1 MGARKQL
8 NQILIQNFYVYH
20 EKLKRP
26 EINEERV
33 YQKPKI
39 VGRLSGSNSPPLIW
53 CSWWEMLFPFFVFH
67 SFSILWLSA
76 RAKLMSPVS
85 SPAHHTTFIPFIP
98 YIYDYLTFSVKSHVW
113 KTYSP
118 DFKAPFWHFHKK
130 SKIVVIPLFFYKYCM
145 KDVSDH
151 CPWINIHFYKELLD
165 VLW

>member
-1 MGARKQL
+1 M
-8 NQILIQNFYVYH
+8 
-20 EKLKRP
+20 
-26 EINEERV
+26 RV

-113 KTYSP
+113 KTYSS

-130 SKIVVIPLFFYKYCM
+130 SKIVVIPLLFISTVWKMFLIIVLELTYIFIRNYWTSSYDKFKFHTNDSNSYKH
-145 KDVSDH
+145 VSKLEICH
-151 CPWINIHFYKELLD
+151 N
-165 VLW
+165 